1 MSFGPY
7 EHIFYGAAIVISVLL
22 LPGGLIGW
30 AATSTSA
37 RPGWRARRNPK
48 PEAPME
54 NQVLLKVDG
63 MSRRFGGLVAVKE
76 LSFEVRQGEILGLI
90 GPNGAG
96 KSTTF
101 NVVSGYYKP
110 SGGRLSFLGRDI
122 TGQSAARIS
131 RQGLVRTFQHDSM
144 LRDMSVYDNIVVG
157 TFAMIRSK
165 AERDARVRETAAL
178 MGLGDVLDEIAG
190 NLSHGLQRLVS
201 IAIAF
206 AARPKLLCLD
216 EPLTG
221 LNQTEAASV
230 LAIFRRMR
238 EDHGVSILLVEHNM
252 KAVMDI
258 CDRIVVLDYGVFLA
272 TGSPAEIQRDPR
284 VISAYLGKRH
294 EH

>member
-1 MSFGPY
+1 M
-7 EHIFYGAAIVISVLL
+7 
-22 LPGGLIGW
+22 
-30 AATSTSA
+30 
-37 RPGWRARRNPK
+37 
-48 PEAPME
+48 
-54 NQVLLKVDG
+54 
-63 MSRRFGGLVAVKE
+63 
-76 LSFEVRQGEILGLI
+76 
-90 GPNGAG
+90 
-96 KSTTF
+96 
-101 NVVSGYYKP
+101 
-110 SGGRLSFLGRDI
+110 SFLGRDI

-294 EH
+294 EQ